1 MSGRKVGRSFL
12 LLCTVGTPFSAAY
25 TVPIFWGEF
34 MTIKILVASALLLNG
49 LMWTAPVSA
58 QSIPAPQSAGPR
70 SVPSPQPKTATS
82 KSSASKPTASPAKK
96 GSGKPLVYL
105 NDARSSKSSAASE
118 NQKSEI
124 ANAFEQNCSSV
135 ELTDDQAKAGY
146 QMTVEQE
153 ADRKGLKNAFGL
165 TNVMHKMT
173 LVTVTSKSGKSVF
186 SQSGHST
193 TQLVNGACTAIANG
207 TPAVNVAER

>member
-1 MSGRKVGRSFL
+1 
-12 LLCTVGTPFSAAY
+12 
-25 TVPIFWGEF
+25 
-34 MTIKILVASALLLNG
+34 MTTKILAAALLLNG
-49 LMWTAPVSA
+49 LIWTAPASA
-58 QSIPAPQSAGPR
+58 QSTPTAQTARPR

-82 KSSASKPTASPAKK
+82 KSSTSKSTASPAKK
-96 GSGKPLVYL
+96 ASGKPFVYL

-124 ANAFEQNCSSV
+124 VNAFEQNCSSV
-135 ELTDDQAKAGY
+135 ELTDDRAKAGY
-146 QMTVEQE
+146 QVTVEE
-153 ADRKGLKNAFGL
+153 ETGRKGWKNAFGL
-165 TNVMHKMT
+165 TNVMHKMI